1 MLAGLAILREP
12 AIPRTRESA
21 NPPSRHPANPRV
33 RHPAIPRS
41 LYLPF
46 YVDIGLIR
54 ACFATMRKV
63 RAVRLEKETR

>member
-12 AIPRTRESA
+12 ATPRTRES
-21 NPPSRHPANPRV
+21 
-33 RHPAIPRS
+33 AIPRS